1 MKRISV
7 EIDDNTISE
16 LNAIVKKGMRTVRE
30 VTHARILLLAHS
42 GRKSNDI
49 AEILNVDA
57 DTVLRVKKRFL
68 EGGIVK
74 ALHDDPK
81 PGQPK
86 KYGEIETAEVIALA
100 CSSPPSGRKR
110 WTIRLIVEE
119 MKKKKGFEGIN
130 RESVRLILKK
140 TTRNH
145 GKKGCGVS
153 KP

>member
-7 EIDDNTISE
+7 EIDENTMSE

-30 VTHARILLLAHS
+30 VTHARILLLTHS
-42 GRKSNDI
+42 GRRSNEI

-86 KYGEIETAEVIALA
+86 KYGEKEAAEIIALA
-100 CSSPPSGRKR
+100 CSSPPHGRKR
-110 WTIRLIVEE
+110 WSIRLIVEE

-140 TTRNH
+140 TTQNH
-145 GKKGCGVS
+145 GKEECGAS
-153 KP
+153 GP

>member
-7 EIDDNTISE
+7 EIDENTMSE

-30 VTHARILLLAHS
+30 VTHARILLLTHS
-42 GRKSNDI
+42 GRRSNEI

-68 EGGIVK
+68 EGGIEK

-86 KYGEIETAEVIALA
+86 KYGEKETAEIIALA
-100 CSSPPSGRKR
+100 CSSPPHGRKR
-110 WTIRLIVEE
+110 WSFRVIVEA
-119 MKKKKGFEGIN
+119 MKKKKGFEATN

-140 TTRNH
+140 RHKTMEEKNVRCH
-145 GKKGCGVS
+145 
-153 KP
+153 